1 MIKIKCHPQFVDGIF
16 IYYYMKGT
24 LPLVL
29 FFLQVSLLF
38 GQSVDEKILF
48 NQTYSDTP
56 LSIVLDNIQ
65 SNTSTRFYFKKD
77 WGIDAF
83 LVNAPKG
90 SDAIEYIEK
99 LLKDYGYSLIPY
111 KGLLVI
117 VNQEGLES
125 YRYEQWEEN
134 DDNLN
139 EYQLIGTGKPENSNL
154 PVIVSGQIKDANENE
169 ILIGASI
176 QVTDS
181 SVGVVTDLNGT
192 YELSLVPGKY
202 KLLVQYSGYETQ
214 SIPVQVINSGILEI
228 ELFNQTLK
236 LEEVTISA
244 KSQEVSVSE
253 KIAGREILDIA
264 VIKSLPTFM
273 GEVDPVKSL
282 ISLPGVSSVG
292 EGSSGFNV
300 RGGDPGQNLVMM
312 DGAII
317 YNSSHLFGF
326 FGAFN
331 SDLIRDVELYKG
343 GGPANF
349 GGRVSSVL
357 NVNLRN
363 GNSQK
368 TDVQGGVGLISSRL
382 LVEGPLN
389 KDKTTFLFSGRTAYP
404 NWMLKQ
410 MKDPNLY
417 QSAAGFYDVNLKINH
432 KVNENNVFTFSGY
445 LSDDNFEFASDTSY
459 VWKTKAGI
467 IEWAHRFSN
476 VFLMQSQV
484 VLSDFESNI
493 QNTQESYDFDYQ
505 SGILNYQ
512 GKIDF
517 SYELGTF
524 HKLDFGISSLYYAFN
539 NGIFDPGIENTI
551 TQQIIIPKEN
561 ALESAIY
568 LNDEFVISPRVSLVY
583 GIRVSNYLTLGGSYF
598 EFDPNQPRSVSSIT
612 DTLIFSNNEVAKSFV
627 GFEPRASFRWLIT
640 PSSSLKASYYRTN
653 QYIHLISNTAAISPV
668 NYWKSSGYNLSPSV
682 ADQYTVGLFKNWKDN
697 LFEVSVEGYYK
708 DVQNVVDYKD
718 AATILLNETLD
729 ADLLQGVGRAYGLE
743 FLLRKNRG
751 KLTGWV
757 GYTYSRSLRK
767 FDKSSFEEE
776 KINRGVF
783 YPANYDKPHDLS
795 VVMNY
800 RVSRRFAMNLNF
812 AYSTGR
818 PITVPVSKF
827 QYEDILSVLNYS
839 DRNQYR
845 VPDYHRLDLSFTLK
859 SGLKKEK
866 RLDGE
871 WVLSFYN
878 VYGRKNPFSVYFTQ
892 RGNAFQLSVLGSVFP
907 SITYN
912 FKL

>member
-1 MIKIKCHPQFVDGIF
+1 
-16 IYYYMKGT
+16 MKRI
-24 LPLVL
+24 LPLFL
-29 FFLQVSLLF
+29 LLLFLQISHLF
-38 GQSVDEKILF
+38 SQSVERTIIFD
-48 NQTYSDTP
+48 QDYSETP
-56 LSIVLDNIQ
+56 LPEVLYNIE
-65 SNTSTRFYFKKD
+65 TRTGTRCFYKKE
-77 WGIDAF
+77 WGIEAF
-83 LVNAPKG
+83 LVNASKG
-90 SDAIEYIEK
+90 DGALENIKK
-99 LLKDYGYSLIPY
+99 LLGNYGYDVILY
-111 KGLLVI
+111 RELFVI
-117 VNQEGLES
+117 VNQEGLEA
-125 YRYEQWEEN
+125 YRYERWEEE
-134 DDNLN
+134 DANLS
-139 EYQLIGTGKPENSNL
+139 EYLIIGMGQPENSNL
-154 PVIVSGQIKDANENE
+154 PVTLSGQIKDAGEGGV
-169 ILIGASI
+169 LIGASI
-176 QVTDS
+176 QVVDS
-181 SVGVVTDLNGT
+181 AEGVVTDVDGN
-192 YELSLVPGKY
+192 YELPLIPGKY
-202 KLLVQYSGYETQ
+202 KLLIQYAGYEPQ
-214 SIPVQVINSGILEI
+214 SIQVQVINTGELDV
-228 ELFNQTLK
+228 ELFNETLK

-244 KSQEVSVSE
+244 RSQEMSVSE

-312 DGAII
+312 DGAIV

-343 GGPANF
+343 GGPANY

-363 GNSQK
+363 GNSQGVE
-368 TDVQGGVGLISSRL
+368 VQGGIGLISSRL
-382 LVEGPLN
+382 LVEGPLIKN
-389 KDKTTFLFSGRTAYP
+389 KTTFLLSGRSAYP

-410 MKDPNLY
+410 MKDPDLY
-417 QSAAGFYDVNLKINH
+417 QSAAGFYDVNF
-432 KVNENNVFTFSGY
+432 KVNHNIDDNNVLTFSGY
-445 LSDDNFEFASDTSY
+445 MSDDNFEFASDTAY
-459 VWKTKAGI
+459 VWKTKLGI
-467 IEWAHRFSN
+467 LKWAHRFSN
-476 VFLMQSQV
+476 RFLMQSQV
-484 VLSDFESNI
+484 VVSDFQSNI
-493 QNTQESYDFDYQ
+493 QNTQENYDFDYS

-512 GKIDF
+512 GKVDF
-517 SYELGTF
+517 SYELGTA
-524 HKLDFGISSLYYAFN
+524 HKLDFGFSSLYYEFN
-539 NGIFDPGIENTI
+539 NGDFNPGIENT
-551 TQQIIIPKEN
+551 TSEQIHIPKEN

-568 LNDEFVISPRVSLVY
+568 LNDEFVISPRASLVY
-583 GIRVSNYLTLGGSYF
+583 GVRVSNYLAVGGSYF
-598 EFDPNQPRSVSSIT
+598 EFDSNQPRTAGSIT
-612 DTLIFSNNEVAKSFV
+612 DTLSFSNNEVAKSYI
-627 GFEPRASFRWLIT
+627 GIEPRASFRLLFT
-640 PSSSLKASYYRTN
+640 PSSSLKLSYYRTK

-682 ADQYTVGLFKNWKDN
+682 ADQYTLGFFKNWKDN
-697 LFEVSVEGYYK
+697 LFEISVEGYYK
-708 DVQNVVDYKD
+708 NIQNVVDYKN

-729 ADLLQGVGRAYGLE
+729 ADLVQGVGKAYGVE

-757 GYTYSRSLRK
+757 GYTYSRSLLK
-767 FDKSSFEEE
+767 FNESPFLEE
-776 KINRGVF
+776 KINGGSF

-800 RVSRRFAMNLNF
+800 QMSRRFAMNLNF

-827 QYEDILSVLNYS
+827 EYEDILSVLNFS

-845 VPDYHRLDLSFTLK
+845 VPDYHRLDLAFTLK

-866 RLDGE
+866 RIDGE
-871 WVLSFYN
+871 WVFSIYN

-892 RGNAFQLSVLGSVFP
+892 RGNAFQLSVLGSAFP

>member
-1 MIKIKCHPQFVDGIF
+1 MPSTICGWHF
-16 IYYYMKGT
+16 YLLYAMKGT
-24 LPLVL
+24 LPLVF

-38 GQSVDEKILF
+38 GQSVEKKILF

-56 LSIVLDNIQ
+56 LSVVLDNIQ
-65 SNTSTRFYFKKD
+65 NNTSTRFYFKKD

-90 SDAIEYIEK
+90 RNAIEYIET
-99 LLKDYGYSLIPY
+99 LLGEYGYSLISY

-125 YRYEQWEEN
+125 YRYEQWEE
-134 DDNLN
+134 DDANLN
-139 EYQLIGTGKPENSNL
+139 EYQLIGTGNPENSNQ
-154 PVIVSGQIKDANENE
+154 PVIVSGQIKDASENE

-214 SIPVQVINSGILEI
+214 SIPVQVINTGELEI
-228 ELFNQTLK
+228 GLFNQTLK

-244 KSQEVSVSE
+244 KSQDASVSE

-368 TDVQGGVGLISSRL
+368 IDVQGGIGLISSRL

-389 KDKTTFLFSGRTAYP
+389 KDKTTFLLSGRTAYP

-432 KVNENNVFTFSGY
+432 KVNENNVLTFSGY

-467 IEWAHRFSN
+467 FEWAHRFSN
-476 VFLMQSQV
+476 VFLMQTQAV
-484 VLSDFESNI
+484 VSDFESNI
-493 QNTQESYDFDYQ
+493 RNTQESYDFDYQ

-517 SYELGTF
+517 SYELGTS

-551 TQQIIIPKEN
+551 SQKIKIPKEN

-568 LNDEFVISPRVSLVY
+568 VNDEFVISPSVSLVY
-583 GIRVSNYLTLGGSYF
+583 GIRLSNYLTLGGSYF
-598 EFDPNQPRSVSSIT
+598 EFDPNQPRSASSIA
-612 DTLIFSNNEVAKSFV
+612 DTLIFSTNEVAKSFV

-767 FDKSSFEEE
+767 FDKSSFAEE

-800 RVSRRFAMNLNF
+800 QVSRRFAMNLNF

>member
-1 MIKIKCHPQFVDGIF
+1 
-16 IYYYMKGT
+16 MKRKL
-24 LPLVL
+24 LPFLL
-29 FFLQVSLLF
+29 FLLFQASVLF
-38 GQSVDEKILF
+38 GQSAEKTIPF
-48 NQTYSDTP
+48 EQDYSDVP
-56 LSIVLDNIQ
+56 LPMVLDAIE
-65 SNTSTRFYFKKD
+65 SRTGIRFFYKKE

-83 LVNAPKG
+83 LVNSVKG
-90 SDAIEYIEK
+90 DDAIETIK
-99 LLKDYGYSLIPY
+99 NLLENFGYSLVPY
-111 KGLLVI
+111 QGLLVI
-117 VNQEGLES
+117 VNQEGLEA
-125 YRYEQWEEN
+125 YRYEKWEE
-134 DDNLN
+134 DDSS
-139 EYQLIGTGKPENSNL
+139 YDDYRIIGTGKPENSNL
-154 PVIVSGQIKDANENE
+154 PVTVSGQIKDAGENLP
-169 ILIGASI
+169 LIGASI
-176 QVTDS
+176 QVVDNPE
-181 SVGVVTDLNGT
+181 GVVTGLDGS
-192 YELSLVPGKY
+192 YQLSLIPGKY
-202 KLLVQYSGYETQ
+202 KLLIQYAGYEPK
-214 SIPVQVINSGILEI
+214 SIQVQVINSGELDA

-244 KSQEVSVSE
+244 KRQEVSVSE

-292 EGSSGFNV
+292 EGTSGFNV

-312 DGAII
+312 DGAIV

-343 GGPANF
+343 GGPSNF

-368 TDVQGGVGLISSRL
+368 MDVQGGLGLISSRL
-382 LVEGPLN
+382 LVEGPLR
-389 KDKTTFLFSGRTAYP
+389 KDKTTFLLSGRTAYP

-410 MKDPNLY
+410 TKNPDLY
-417 QSAAGFYDVNLKINH
+417 QSAAGFYDVNFKLNH
-432 KVNENNVFTFSGY
+432 NIDENNVLTFSGY
-445 LSDDNFEFASDTSY
+445 LSNDNFEFASDTSY
-459 VWKTKAGI
+459 VWKTQLGI
-467 IEWAHRFSN
+467 VKWDHRFSN
-476 VFLMQSQV
+476 KFLMQTQMIV
-484 VLSDFESNI
+484 SDFQSNI
-493 QNTQESYDFDYQ
+493 QNSQESYDFDYQ

-517 SYELGTF
+517 TYEWGTA
-524 HKLDFGISSLYYAFN
+524 HKLDFGVSSLYYAFN
-539 NGIFDPGIENTI
+539 NGDFVPG
-551 TQQIIIPKEN
+551 TQNPTSERIRIPKEN
-561 ALESAIY
+561 ALENAIY

-583 GIRVSNYLTLGGSYF
+583 GVRVSNYLALGGSYF
-598 EFDPNQPRSVSSIT
+598 DFDPAQPRSNSSIT
-612 DTLIFSNNEVAKSFV
+612 DTLSFRNGEVAKSYI
-627 GFEPRASFRWLIT
+627 GFEPRASFRWLVT
-640 PSSSLKASYYRTN
+640 PSSSLKLSYYRTN

-668 NYWKSSGYNLSPSV
+668 DYWKSSGYNLSPSIS
-682 ADQYTVGLFKNWKDN
+682 DQYTLGFFKNWKDN
-697 LFEVSVEGYYK
+697 LFEISVEGYFK
-708 DVQNVVDYKD
+708 DIQNVVDYKD

-729 ADLLQGVGRAYGLE
+729 ADLVQGEGRAYGLE

-767 FDKSSFEEE
+767 FDKSPFQEE
-776 KINRGVF
+776 KINGGSF

-800 RVSRRFAMNLNF
+800 NVSRRFAMNMNF

-827 QYEDILSVLNYS
+827 QYEDILSVLNFS

-845 VPDYHRLDLSFTLK
+845 VPDYHRLDLAFTLK

-866 RLDGE
+866 AIDGE
-871 WVLSFYN
+871 WVFSLYN

-892 RGNAFQLSVLGSVFP
+892 RGNAFQLSVLGSAFP
-907 SITYN
+907 SISYN

>member
-1 MIKIKCHPQFVDGIF
+1 
-16 IYYYMKGT
+16 MKGK
-24 LPLVL
+24 LPLLL
-29 FFLQVSLLF
+29 FF
-38 GQSVDEKILF
+38 ILIHHSF
-48 NQTYSDTP
+48 VLSQTTHKQIFFQQDYSDTP
-56 LSIVLDNIQ
+56 LPEVLEDLKSESGVRI
-65 SNTSTRFYFKKD
+65 YYKDD

-83 LVNAPKG
+83 LVTAQKG
-90 SDAIEYIEK
+90 SDAIENIK
-99 LLKDYGYSLIPY
+99 TLLGNYGYSLIPY
-111 KGLLVI
+111 RGIYVI

-125 YRYEQWEEN
+125 YQYEQWRE
-134 DDNLN
+134 DDSGLN
-139 EYQLIGTGKPENSNL
+139 EYQLIGVGKPDNSNL
-154 PVIVSGQIKDANENE
+154 PVPLSGQIIDAAENKP
-169 ILIGASI
+169 LIGAS
-176 QVTDS
+176 VMAVDTAE
-181 SVGVVTDLNGT
+181 GVVSDLDGEFT
-192 YELSLVPGKY
+192 LSLVPGKY
-202 KLLVQYSGYETQ
+202 KILVQYAGYEPKT
-214 SIPVQVINSGILEI
+214 IPIQLINGGELDIK
-228 ELFNQTLK
+228 LFNETLK

-244 KSQEVSVSE
+244 KSQDISVSE

-264 VIKSLPTFM
+264 VIRSLPTFM

-312 DGAII
+312 DGAIV

-363 GNSQK
+363 GDSRDLK
-368 TDVQGGVGLISSRL
+368 VQGGVGLISSRL
-382 LVEGPLN
+382 LLEGPLK
-389 KDKTTFLFSGRTAYP
+389 KDKTSFLVSGRTAYP

-410 MKDPNLY
+410 MKDPDLY
-417 QSAAGFYDVNLKINH
+417 QSEAGFYDLNLKINH
-432 KVNENNVFTFSGY
+432 VIDEKNVFSFSGY

-459 VWKTKAGI
+459 VWKTKAAI
-467 IEWAHRFSN
+467 LKWDHRLSN
-476 VFLMQSQV
+476 KFLIQTQAV
-484 VLSDFESNI
+484 VSDFQSNI
-493 QNTQESYDFDYQ
+493 SNTQNSYDFAYQ

-512 GKIDF
+512 GKVDF
-517 SYELGTF
+517 SYELSNA
-524 HKLDFGISSLYYAFN
+524 HKFDFGVSSLYYVFN
-539 NGIFDPGIENTI
+539 NGEFLPGAENSVSEE
-551 TQQIIIPKEN
+551 IIIPQEK
-561 ALESAIY
+561 AIESAIY
-568 LNDEFVISPRVSLVY
+568 INDEFTISPRVSLVY
-583 GIRVSNYLTLGGSYF
+583 GVRASNYMALGGTYY
-598 EFDPNQPRSVSSIT
+598 EFNPNQPRSIASIS
-612 DTLIFSNNEVAKSFV
+612 DTLNFAQGEVAKSYL
-627 GFEPRASFRWLIT
+627 GLEPRASLRWLVT
-640 PSSSLKASYYRTN
+640 PSSSLKVSYFRTK

-668 NYWKSSGYNLSPSV
+668 NYWKSSGYNLMPSV
-682 ADQYTVGLFKNWKDN
+682 ADQYTLGFFKNWNDN
-697 LFEVSVEGYYK
+697 LIEVSAEGYYK
-708 DVQNVVDYKD
+708 NIQHVVDYKN

-729 ADLLQGVGRAYGLE
+729 ADLIQGNGEAYGLE
-743 FLLRKNRG
+743 LLIRKNRG

-767 FDKSSFEEE
+767 FDQSRFPEEN
-776 KINRGVF
+776 INDGIY

-800 RVSRRFAMNLNF
+800 QMSRRFSMNMNF

-839 DRNQYR
+839 ERNKYR

-859 SGLKKEK
+859 SGLRKDKFV
-866 RLDGE
+866 DGE

-878 VYGRKNPFSVYFTQ
+878 IYGRKNPFSVYFNQ

-907 SITYN
+907 SLTYN